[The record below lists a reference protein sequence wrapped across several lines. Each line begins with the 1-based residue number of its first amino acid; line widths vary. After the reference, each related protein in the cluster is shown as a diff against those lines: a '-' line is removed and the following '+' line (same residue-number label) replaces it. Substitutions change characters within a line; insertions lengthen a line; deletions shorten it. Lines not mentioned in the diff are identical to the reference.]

1 MAHREFKMR
10 LRFRRIGAVHCG
22 VEREARYPRLCL
34 DGPYV
39 EPKLAQPLGEVRK
52 EPASPMPSRWGQVDV
67 TMAIARRHRKERGG
81 RDSGNLLLEQ
91 AAWTHQMK
99 TTSARSRWRPRA
111 ARRHAEN
118 VHEPKQKP
126 DGIDFL

>member
-1 MAHREFKMR
+1 MARREFKVR

-22 VEREARYPRLCL
+22 VEREARHPRLCL
-34 DGPYV
+34 EGPYV

-52 EPASPMPSRWGQVDV
+52 EPASPMPSRWRQVDV

-81 RDSGNLLLEQ
+81 RDTGKLLLEQ

-99 TTSARSRWRPRA
+99 TASARSRWRPRA
-111 ARRHAEN
+111 ARRHAED
-118 VHEPKQKP
+118 VHERA
-126 DGIDFL
+126 